1 MKKYKTSFC
10 SLVLAL
16 CSLNAGAE
24 IRVGN
29 HSRSYADD
37 YNQVAS
43 MQATNAAISSDDL
56 PIRVANKILATRIAN
71 GDSTAGVTIS
81 NLDSCKNIYPSGE
94 FAWDI
99 PMVGL
104 KAGNPSTCVAVVE
117 MRVVKGTSD
126 IVVAR
131 ANVAAGDSI
140 ECNISKFP
148 ESSYTSDVSSVV
160 FPADAAPTMD
170 DVISVM
176 NAEQKKN
183 AGFKIAAGAIVGGLV
198 GNAAGKN
205 DLGESNLIGSSQGKM
220 QGTAIGA
227 LSGAALMT
235 GSSYAGKVGG
245 DMIMSAGVNAAA
257 GGVVGNMVANGDS
270 VLRIEDCTDL
280 DDNKTT
286 CLWGIIEEGKDK
298 NGTAYYN
305 YENGETYLCKSDGT
319 PCEKTRLINVKFNG
333 SDKDGK
339 QIDKPLE
346 DAKTEQTFFPNIG
359 KKFSLD
365 ENTKQFI
372 SANGGNFVEIKSAF
386 LPGERTMAMITGVK
400 DTTFG
405 LKMKDWYKM
414 RGTLK
419 NEQLIGRKSNG
430 DSYTLNPEK
439 KWDIADFYPLTRN
452 ADDGSLIDINN
463 KARLKGTLVGAG
475 TGAGLGA
482 FTAYQG
488 ASDEIDARW
497 ISAVQEYK
505 DSLQKVYC
513 ATGTRFL
520 SQYNDLAVI
529 PNMQ

>member
-16 CSLNAGAE
+16 CSLNAGAD

-43 MQATNAAISSDDL
+43 MQATTAAISSDDL

-99 PMVGL
+99 PTVGL

-131 ANVAAGDSI
+131 TNVAAGDSV

-148 ESSYTSDVSSVV
+148 ESSYTSDVGSVV
-160 FPADAAPTMD
+160 FPADKAPTMD
-170 DVISVM
+170 DVINVM

-257 GGVVGNMVANGDS
+257 GGVVGNMVANGES

-286 CLWGIIEEGKDK
+286 CLWGIIEEGKDLG
-298 NGTAYYN
+298 GTAYYN

-319 PCEKTRLINVKFNG
+319 PCEKTRLINVRFNG
-333 SDKDGK
+333 TDKDGK

-346 DAKTEQTFFPNIG
+346 EAKTEQTFFKTSPMFSFDEIT
-359 KKFSLD
+359 KKFIP
-365 ENTKQFI
+365 K
-372 SANGGNFVEIKSAF
+372 NGGDFIEIKSAF
-386 LPGERTMAMITGVK
+386 LPGEKTMAMITGVK

-414 RGTLK
+414 RGEIK

-430 DSYTLNPEK
+430 VSYNLNPEK
-439 KWDIADFYPLTRN
+439 KWDIADFYPLTRD

-463 KARLKGTLVGAG
+463 KARLKSTLVGAG
-475 TGAGLGA
+475 AGAGLGA

-488 ASDEIDARW
+488 ASDEINARW